1 MKKFFLFLCILII
14 FIGIG
19 GCPSSDKT
27 PGISQSS
34 STSATLNPVK
44 TSDADSI
51 PINSDA
57 SPIPEP
63 ATVMLI
69 GFGFVGIAVIGRKK
83 FKK

>member
-1 MKKFFLFLCILII
+1 
-14 FIGIG
+14 
-19 GCPSSDKT
+19 
-27 PGISQSS
+27 
-34 STSATLNPVK
+34 LNPVK

-51 PINSDA
+51 PTNSDA

>member
-27 PGISQSS
+27 PEIGQSS
-34 STSATLNPVK
+34 STSATLNPAI
-44 TSDADSI
+44 TSDVDSI
-51 PINSDA
+51 PINKGA

-63 ATVMLI
+63 ATAMLI